1 MHRDLQADVI
11 LLTSRGGQ
19 PIVTVGHSE
28 NIDNTA
34 LASLATAD
42 LSAADG
48 LAKIIGEEK
57 FPALLH
63 QGRRRSIFIST
74 LMQRYSMILVFDAK
88 ASTGL
93 VCYKCRQTLLL
104 LEDVLRDCCRRMKKE
119 ESTSEVLEFSDEE
132 LEALL
137 GE

>member
-1 MHRDLQADVI
+1 MYKDLRADVI

-28 NIDNTA
+28 NIDNAA

-42 LSAADG
+42 LAAADG
-48 LAKIIGEEK
+48 LAKIIGEEE

-63 QGRRRSIFIST
+63 QGRRRSIFISALMKHYT
-74 LMQRYSMILVFDAK
+74 LMLVFDAK

-93 VCYKCRQTLLL
+93 VGYKCRQAILL
-104 LEDVLRDCCRRMKKE
+104 LEDVLRDCCRRMKNG
-119 ESTSEVLEFSDEE
+119 ESTSGTLEFSDEE